1 MKFTHI
7 SQITPGEVIKVS
19 HPDFPE
25 EIYFEAAQHR
35 LGGLILDFEDLE
47 LVSRTGSEI
56 THGYVLLLGPKDLGP
71 LDSASCGCKIGSFI
85 LSNRNEMGKALT
97 RTKLFQHKGSWLKI
111 KDGLVEKIYR
121 TSDKIQLYLTGQHW

>member
-35 LGGLILDFEDLE
+35 LGGLILDFEDWE

-56 THGYVLLLGPKDLGP
+56 THGYVLLLGSKDLGP
-71 LDSASCGCKIGSFI
+71 LDSKIGNFI
-85 LSNRNEMGKALT
+85 LSHRTEMHKVLIQ
-97 RTKLFQHKGSWLKI
+97 TKLLQHKGSWLKI
-111 KDGLVEKIYR
+111 KDGLVQKIYM
-121 TSDKIQLYLTGQHW
+121 TSDKAQLYLTGQRW